1 MAEHEP
7 SSRPGISRAR
17 LGNIAGWWIDLHPDE
32 ADRAGAG
39 IVEKTYARGAC
50 ICPKNTLLESWTGV
64 VTGLIKIGTVSP
76 EGRSVTFTG

>member
-17 LGNIAGWWIDLHPDE
+17 LAHIAAWSIDLHPDE
-32 ADRAGAG
+32 ADRACAG

-76 EGRSVTFTG
+76 